1 MYGFREAAIEK
12 VPMVEAMVQEE
23 YLVLQFL
30 KSAQG
35 ELLWIWD
42 AASYRFKDEEPS
54 QCLEETNDCRSR
66 PGAIRCVEPECSN
79 QECDDQGWH
88 NSKCP
93 RICHLFDI
101 DTVSWVRILELSTPL
116 FVYRAGGGLWR

>member
-1 MYGFREAAIEK
+1 MSEIWMYGFREAAIEK

-42 AASYRFKDEEPS
+42 AASYRFKD
-54 QCLEETNDCRSR
+54 
-66 PGAIRCVEPECSN
+66 
-79 QECDDQGWH
+79 
-88 NSKCP
+88 
-93 RICHLFDI
+93 
-101 DTVSWVRILELSTPL
+101 
-116 FVYRAGGGLWR
+116 